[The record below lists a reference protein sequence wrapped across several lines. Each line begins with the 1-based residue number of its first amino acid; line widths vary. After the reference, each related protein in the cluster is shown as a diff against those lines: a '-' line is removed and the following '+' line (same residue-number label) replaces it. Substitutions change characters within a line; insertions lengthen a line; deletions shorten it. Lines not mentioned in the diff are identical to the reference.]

1 MKIRT
6 AVRLQRQT
14 GTAVPAKCETKCS
27 TKHCRCEKHQKQAEV
42 KQGVVLSNLRP
53 RLTEKAAQAA
63 ECKGVEVKRTQVAR
77 LVKSQVLY
85 VLQPMS
91 IACEKQVN

>member
-1 MKIRT
+1 VK
-6 AVRLQRQT
+6 QS
-14 GTAVPAKCETKCS
+14 VPRSIAGVKS
-27 TKHCRCEKHQKQAEV
+27 TTDEV

-77 LVKSQVLY
+77 LVKSQVLCL
-85 VLQPMS
+85 LQPMS
-91 IACEKQVN
+91 TACEDACGLNGNYNSDADGVVI